1 MNKWHLRFLRLAYF
15 GLAAILPIY
24 ALADYNATQGAGTIF
39 RAFDSTHGGTSLC
52 AAANTQCQGIVN
64 TNSAGA
70 EVGIAAA
77 PLRIDP
83 TGTTTQPVS
92 GTVAATQSGA
102 WTVNPTTAANWG
114 IGTSTYNS
122 ALATNGQ
129 LALGQ
134 FQTSPG
140 AMTTTNMSPLQL
152 DSTGNLRVNVV
163 AGGAGGG
170 AVTAVAGAYATGSIV
185 DLGTTADAVCAT
197 DTGTCT
203 LIALTKRTNQNI
215 SGPIPAG
222 SAIIGKVGIDQ
233 TTPGTTNGV
242 VVNNANSNGRTT
254 AANSSPVVPVAAA
267 STAGAIAPNNTTAVV
282 VKASAGTLFG
292 VQIYG
297 IAAAPAYLKIYN
309 ATSATCGSGTP
320 VKRLM
325 IPAAATAAN
334 GAGSNVTF
342 GPGLAFATGI
352 TYCVTTGITDADTTA
367 VAANTFLIN
376 VDYE

>member
-122 ALATNGQ
+122 ALVANGQ
-129 LALGQ
+129 LMLGQ
-134 FQTSPG
+134 FLTSPG
-140 AMTTTNMSPLQL
+140 TLTTTNMAPLQV

-170 AVTAVAGAYATGSIV
+170 AVTVANGADVVEGNNTDAASCASGTSVVSCLRQVNASINSAIPAGTAHIGTIGVAPYADGAIPLTATAT
-185 DLGTTADAVCAT
+185 GTTAA
-197 DTGTCT
+197 
-203 LIALTKRTNQNI
+203 
-215 SGPIPAG
+215 
-222 SAIIGKVGIDQ
+222 
-233 TTPGTTNGV
+233 
-242 VVNNANSNGRTT
+242 TT
-254 AANSSPVVPVAAA
+254 ATLAA
-267 STAGAIAPNNTTAVV
+267 S
-282 VKASAGTLFG
+282 
-292 VQIYG
+292 
-297 IAAAPAYLKIYN
+297 
-309 ATSATCGSGTP
+309 GSGLKTYICGFSI
-320 VKRLM
+320 R
-325 IPAAATAAN
+325 ANATAA
-334 GAGSNVTF
+334 VTNNATLTGVVTATMNF
-342 GPGLAFATGI
+342 TQWTAPLASGLGVTEMVFSPCIPSSATN
-352 TYCVTTGITDADTTA
+352 TA
-367 VAANTFLIN
+367 IN
-376 VDYE
+376 VVSGAPGSGGVVSVSAWGYQL